1 MKNKILNVLFLILV
15 KESRVINIEQEV
27 SFPMVHPRS
36 KLKQFWQY
44 IMIFLM
50 LYVALILPYYL
61 IFVNDVVFEWDL
73 IDNIINYLF
82 WFDMILC
89 FFSAY
94 YNDEG
99 ELVHDFENVSIN
111 YLKGWFI
118 IDLISNL
125 PWDSILGLII

>member
-1 MKNKILNVLFLILV
+1 
-15 KESRVINIEQEV
+15 
-27 SFPMVHPRS
+27 
-36 KLKQFWQY
+36 
-44 IMIFLM
+44 M

-61 IFVNDVVFEWDL
+61 IFVNNVVFEWDL

>member
-1 MKNKILNVLFLILV
+1 
-15 KESRVINIEQEV
+15 
-27 SFPMVHPRS
+27 MVHPRS

-61 IFVNDVVFEWDL
+61 IFVNNVVFEWDL
-73 IDNIINYLF
+73 IDSVINYLF

-125 PWDSILGLII
+125 PWDSILGLIM

>member
-1 MKNKILNVLFLILV
+1 
-15 KESRVINIEQEV
+15 
-27 SFPMVHPRS
+27 
-36 KLKQFWQY
+36 
-44 IMIFLM
+44 MIFLM

-61 IFVNDVVFEWDL
+61 IFVNNVVFEWDL

-82 WFDMILC
+82 WFDMVLC

-94 YNDEG
+94 NNDEG
-99 ELVHDFENVSIN
+99 ELVHDFKNVSIN

-125 PWDSILGLII
+125 PWDSILSLIMYDASGKLIINRWKQHLTC

>member
-15 KESRVINIEQEV
+15 KESKVINIEQEV

-61 IFVNDVVFEWDL
+61 IFVNNIVFEWDL
-73 IDNIINYLF
+73 IDSIINYLF

-125 PWDSILGLII
+125 PWDSILGLIM

>member
-1 MKNKILNVLFLILV
+1 
-15 KESRVINIEQEV
+15 
-27 SFPMVHPRS
+27 MVHPRS

-61 IFVNDVVFEWDL
+61 IFVNNVVFEWDL

>member
-125 PWDSILGLII
+125 PWDSILGLIM